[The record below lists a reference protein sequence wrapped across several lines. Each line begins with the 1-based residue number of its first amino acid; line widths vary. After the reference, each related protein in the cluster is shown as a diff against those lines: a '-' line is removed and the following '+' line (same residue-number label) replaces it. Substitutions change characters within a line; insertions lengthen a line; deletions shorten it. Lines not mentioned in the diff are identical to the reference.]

1 MKKDMKKTK
10 VMQIAQKN
18 NLNIT
23 IKDQTFQEV
32 EEFKYLGSMLTTN

>member
-1 MKKDMKKTK
+1 MKKTK